1 MPNQPLTFFQKAQN
15 IIPAFSL
22 REMIVLSIL
31 FILTGIFYFQS
42 FKTYTNEHA
51 TVLDDIYILSA
62 VYNGISA
69 AANQEESTTEQLD
82 AEFQRLAAF
91 HERLNYDLTH
101 LQARTEDDSIFEDFE
116 EIISP
121 NHHDLVISSYARYN
135 EMLVKFLE
143 FDRKSMDDRI
153 GAYASNIFPSVLH
166 DFYSAVRTQQHEY
179 IRIAGIY
186 QTLTYFFLVMIVT
199 TISLLFIRKY
209 SAERS
214 NALRFSQTKSEFL
227 ANMSHEIR
235 TPLNGIVGMTYL
247 LKETPLNDEQR
258 LYADSLNASAATLTE
273 LINDILDISKIE
285 SGKMTIESVPLN
297 IFHLIDR
304 VLPPLSLAA
313 SDKGIILI
321 NDIESTEHHSSYVG
335 DPTRIKQILINLIG
349 NAIKFT
355 DTGHVRLSLSRLED
369 GKLQFDIEDTGI
381 GIPESKRSLLF
392 KTFSQADNST
402 SRKYGGTG
410 LGLVI
415 CKRLAEMMGGSIGY
429 RSNPNGGSVFWFTLD
444 LAEISADE
452 VTSDIGDT
460 GRDTDLRYEGYHVLL
475 VEDNKVNQLYAT
487 KLLKA
492 MGFSVH
498 LATTGFEAIDLALTF
513 HDKLG
518 IILMDC
524 RMPEMD
530 GYEATRRIRSAERK
544 NGLSPLPIIALTANA
559 LKGDAELCKNAGM
572 DDYLTKPV
580 SNSQL
585 AEKIS
590 HWLVGIPQP
599 AVGTAPPSLTPDSN
613 TTPLDPEFD
622 AVILQQLAGMMA
634 EEFPLLLSA
643 YEDTL
648 ASFNQNADAL
658 VHAGDFVALCES
670 AHALKSSSA
679 ALGAMRISQIAL
691 EIEKSTI
698 NTLSPQQILLLCHE
712 IAALTPFTLSRIRS
726 AL

>member
-1 MPNQPLTFFQKAQN
+1 MPHQTLRMLQKSQN

-22 REMIVLSIL
+22 REMLLLSIL

-42 FKTYTNEHA
+42 FKTYTAEHA
-51 TVLDDIYILSA
+51 TVLDDIYILSS

-69 AANQEESTTEQLD
+69 VANKDGSTAAQLD
-82 AEFQRLAAF
+82 TEFQRLAAF
-91 HERLNYDLTH
+91 NERLNHDLQL
-101 LQARTEDDSIFEDFE
+101 LQTITEDNSAFEDFE
-116 EIISP
+116 EIIAP
-121 NHHDLVISSYARYN
+121 NHHERVVSDYAHYN
-135 EMLVKFLE
+135 EMLDKFLK
-143 FDRKSMDDRI
+143 FDRQNMDDRI
-153 GAYASNIFPSVLH
+153 GSYAANIFPSILH
-166 DFYSAVRTQQHEY
+166 DFYSSVRIQQHEY
-179 IRIAGIY
+179 IKIAGIY
-186 QTLTYFFLVMIVT
+186 QTVTYFFLVIIVT

-209 SAERS
+209 SFERS

-321 NDIESTEHHSSYVG
+321 NDIENTDIHSSYVG

-355 DTGHVRLSLSRLED
+355 DTGHVRLSLSRLDD

-429 RSNPNGGSVFWFTLD
+429 SSNSNGGSTFWFTLN
-444 LAEISADE
+444 LAEIAEQD
-452 VTSDIGDT
+452 VTSDLDKKSSKN
-460 GRDTDLRYEGYHVLL
+460 DLRYEGYHVLL

-487 KLLKA
+487 KLLKT

-498 LATTGFEAIDLALTF
+498 MATTGFEAIDLALSL

-559 LKGDAELCKNAGM
+559 LKGDAELCKSAGM

-580 SNSQL
+580 SNTQL

-590 HWLVGIPQP
+590 HWLVGTPQP
-599 AVGTAPPSLTPDSN
+599 VAGATPPSLSSDSE
-613 TTPLDPEFD
+613 THLLDPEFD
-622 AVILQQLAGMMA
+622 SSTIQQLSEMMGD
-634 EEFPLLLSA
+634 EFPLLIQA
-643 YEDTL
+643 YEETL
-648 ASFNQNADAL
+648 TSFNQNSDSL
-658 VHAGDFVALCES
+658 VHAGDFDTLCS
-670 AHALKSSSA
+670 TAHALKSSSA
-679 ALGAMRISQIAL
+679 SLGAMRISQIAF
-691 EIEKSTI
+691 EIEKSTE
-698 NTLSPQQILLLCHE
+698 NTLTPQQILLLCHE

>member
-559 LKGDAELCKNAGM
+559 LKGDAELCRNAGM

>member
-143 FDRKSMDDRI
+143 FDRRSMDDRI

-452 VTSDIGDT
+452 VTSDIGNT

-559 LKGDAELCKNAGM
+559 LKGDAELCRNAGM

>member
-143 FDRKSMDDRI
+143 FDRRSMDDRI